1 MRPGPGIRV
10 LPRGLRCPAGERV
23 SASAGAGACVWRG
36 EGGGAGGG
44 RSCSGAEGQG
54 PRPGLDG
61 SATRLSNNAWLIQL
75 LGSAGWRT
83 DLLLPLLSP
92 PPLENLVS
100 LCPPASGEARG
111 QVRCFREVSGQGRA
125 PCLPGQAGRHGR
137 SLKDRGWQGGGGAGR
152 GHASLGQGP
161 PAGPCGFPGSLVLA
175 NEGPQGPIRSSTSA
189 RRGAS
194 LCGTGAPSI
203 PWGSTRF
210 PQLHPCEAPGVES
223 RTGMSLGGGW
233 GPGHLVGMGRHTGG
247 SPSPQHSKEGCGC
260 LDSP

>member
-1 MRPGPGIRV
+1 MPSC
-10 LPRGLRCPAGERV
+10 LRGGTRAGE
-23 SASAGAGACVWRG
+23 GF
-36 EGGGAGGG
+36 
-44 RSCSGAEGQG
+44 
-54 PRPGLDG
+54 PGSVG
-61 SATRLSNNAWLIQL
+61 
-75 LGSAGWRT
+75 
-83 DLLLPLLSP
+83 
-92 PPLENLVS
+92 
-100 LCPPASGEARG
+100 
-111 QVRCFREVSGQGRA
+111 SGQGS
-125 PCLPGQAGRHGR
+125 LPPWPVRETQAEPQGQRM
-137 SLKDRGWQGGGGAGR
+137 AGR

-161 PAGPCGFPGSLVLA
+161 RAGPCGFPGSLVLA
-175 NEGPQGPIRSSTSA
+175 NEGPQGPIRSATSA

-194 LCGTGAPSI
+194 LCGTGVPSI